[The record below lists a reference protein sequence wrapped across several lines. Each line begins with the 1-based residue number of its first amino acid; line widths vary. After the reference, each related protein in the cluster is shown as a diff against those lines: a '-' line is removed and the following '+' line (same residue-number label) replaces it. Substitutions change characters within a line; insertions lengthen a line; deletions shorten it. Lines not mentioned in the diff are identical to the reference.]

1 MVNLLVC
8 QAAGSGRIVQV
19 RVYLTPSSTT
29 PGRGPFPG
37 EEREDLAE
45 DRMEV
50 RLDPRFETPA
60 GSGQGLL
67 APGGRR
73 RPAQGDP
80 IPAAP
85 QAVAPDPQGLT
96 AEASFEIDG
105 TD

>member
-1 MVNLLVC
+1 MVEPPCLPGR
-8 QAAGSGRIVQV
+8 GSGRIVQV

-50 RLDPRFETPA
+50 RLDPRCETPP
-60 GSGQGLL
+60 GSGQGLF

-80 IPAAP
+80 VPPAA
-85 QAVAPDPQGLT
+85 QAVAPDPESVT
-96 AEASFEIDG
+96 APALFD